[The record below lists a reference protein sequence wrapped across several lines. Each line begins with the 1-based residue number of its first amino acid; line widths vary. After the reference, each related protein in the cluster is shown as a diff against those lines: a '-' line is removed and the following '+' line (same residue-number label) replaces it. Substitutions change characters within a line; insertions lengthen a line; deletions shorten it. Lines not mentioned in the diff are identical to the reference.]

1 MPSAREIATSRAEI
15 LIDFYVENVKEKR
28 ETAIIDI
35 LADLR
40 HYCWVHGINFAE
52 QYETAFNHF
61 YEESQNVTE

>member
-1 MPSAREIATSRAEI
+1 MPNARALAVRRAED
-15 LIDFYVENVKEKR
+15 LVDFYVEKVQEKR
-28 ETAIIDI
+28 ETTIIDI